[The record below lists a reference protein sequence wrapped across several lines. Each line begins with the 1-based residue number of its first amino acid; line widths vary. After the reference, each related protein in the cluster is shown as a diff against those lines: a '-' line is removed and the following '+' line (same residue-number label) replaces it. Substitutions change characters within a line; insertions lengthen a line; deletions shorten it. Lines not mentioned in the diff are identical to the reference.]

1 MKHLSAYM
9 LLVLSGNAAPS
20 KSHPQ
25 ISNILSSAKRFA
37 AQLLLDNHFLIVFIA
52 ADQVE
57 KLLKDVGVAADK
69 EALKVMIEKVKG
81 KSIPELIKAGSA
93 KFASMPSGGASAP
106 AASAAP
112 AKKEAAKKEEEKP
125 KEEEADIDMGDLFGG
140 F

>member
-1 MKHLSAYM
+1 MF
-9 LLVLSGNAAPS
+9 
-20 KSHPQ
+20 
-25 ISNILSSAKRFA
+25 SNFDYSLY
-37 AQLLLDNHFLIVFIA
+37 FIA